1 MLSIHRKYLI
11 HHFLWWKKKAGFFKF
26 PNISNVTNKLV
37 FDIKRHRSSASS
49 TRDND
54 NRFSDDKLDF
64 SPKRV
69 AMVVKMTRFEYENR
83 VNAFC
88 SQEELKKMLI
98 SKGSDYDGLLQRHI
112 MHHDTMRQ
120 MKKGFEARGI
130 EVEMVERQNYNN
142 EVINWAD
149 AIFSAGGD
157 GTYLLAASKVKNQSK
172 PVIGINTD
180 PVRSEGYLCLSKYYS
195 RNFKEAL
202 DKLLAG
208 KFKWLFRQRIRIKVS
223 GAHENDEPV
232 ELYEQELYNPENRFV
247 EHVRENEET
256 SKVAASKKVRETR
269 ILPVLAL
276 NEVFMGESLSARV
289 SYNEISVDDCPPEK
303 QKSSGV
309 TVCTGT
315 GSTSWFF
322 NINLIPETSIEEIL
336 KIANRL
342 TKCEIPHDNLNFRR
356 TVAQQFNESLR
367 FDPSAGHMAYTIR
380 DPVVNGIFQVS
391 NPRGFAN
398 KIVIKSRMWDAKL
411 VVDGGLSFCFNDGA
425 VATLEIFESDALR
438 TVTLDGKG

>member
-208 KFKWLFRQRIRIKVS
+208 KFK
-223 GAHENDEPV
+223 
-232 ELYEQELYNPENRFV
+232 
-247 EHVRENEET
+247 
-256 SKVAASKKVRETR
+256 
-269 ILPVLAL
+269 
-276 NEVFMGESLSARV
+276 V